1 MKCLK
6 INEENVRGKVEGLER
21 KALSQQGNVLC
32 LQALASEFTPWDLLG
47 CWREL
52 PSDRC
57 ETAHPCTHIIT
68 KWNQKVQSERS
79 KDFTLEAPRKAT
91 AVFIK
96 IDNMELKGNIYHITK
111 WKPKIFST

>member
-1 MKCLK
+1 MKCPK
-6 INEENVRGKVEGLER
+6 INEEKVRGKVEGLER
-21 KALSQQGNVLC
+21 KAFSQQGKSLC
-32 LQALASEFTPWDLLG
+32 LQALGSEFTLWDLLG

-57 ETAHPCTHIIT
+57 ETACPCTHVEHT

-96 IDNMELKGNIYHITK
+96 IDNVEIGKYLSHY
-111 WKPKIFST
+111 